1 VWHSTWTQLL
11 PLPADGNS
19 KIWFLAGDVYES
31 GQLSNYTKPGH
42 LPVSLPAVATNI
54 PLRPR
59 PTWTATV
66 PVNVRTCCGAK
77 GDGVTDDTKAL
88 QQAIDAHP
96 VVFLPY
102 GTYILSD
109 TVTLKSNTALVGE
122 GMAFVMLKDG
132 AEGFGDVNS
141 PKPMLLAPS
150 DAGAETV
157 LADLALSSEAGHA
170 NANLGAVLLSWG
182 AGPESS
188 TFDLHVQL
196 FAPVHTA
203 IHITGNGGG
212 VVSNTWGWGGDH
224 NLTTNRPMAP
234 TLSVSTQLTTE
245 GLERPKIMQMSRACV
260 RVLARAQATSHWLG
274 ALSGLRVDSE
284 GPTWLLGTQFEHH
297 REIMCVAADGHARSA
312 THSLHV
318 CSVTGTISRLQSKSP
333 CSKAR
338 QRTPIGTRTSS
349 ELPLAR
355 RTPW

>member
-1 VWHSTWTQLL
+1 
-11 PLPADGNS
+11 
-19 KIWFLAGDVYES
+19 
-31 GQLSNYTKPGH
+31 
-42 LPVSLPAVATNI
+42 
-54 PLRPR
+54 
-59 PTWTATV
+59 
-66 PVNVRTCCGAK
+66 
-77 GDGVTDDTKAL
+77 
-88 QQAIDAHP
+88 
-96 VVFLPY
+96 
-102 GTYILSD
+102 
-109 TVTLKSNTALVGE
+109 
-122 GMAFVMLKDG
+122 MAFVMLKDG

-234 TLSVSTQLTTE
+234 TLSVRTQLTTE

-318 CSVTGTISRLQSKSP
+318 CSATGTTSREQSKSP